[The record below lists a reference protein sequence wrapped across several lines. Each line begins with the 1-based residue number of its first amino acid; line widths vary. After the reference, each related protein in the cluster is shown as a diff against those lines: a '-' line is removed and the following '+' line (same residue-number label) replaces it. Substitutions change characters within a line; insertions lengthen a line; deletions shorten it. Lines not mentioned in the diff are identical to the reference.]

1 MTVNLDLSEAEF
13 KEIKYLYFLTRIE
26 NVGNVKIASLVNL
39 FKSAEAVFKA
49 DLLSIKNTEILTI
62 ANLRNFEKVRKSQ
75 ASIESL
81 EKEFSNLMNIC
92 EKKNIKITSFL
103 RDDYPKNLKPVYDA
117 PVLLYYR
124 GNLSP
129 TDEFSIGIVGT
140 RTPSEY
146 GRQMC
151 EHFSEEFSKMN
162 IPLMSGMA
170 KGVDSIC
177 HKTACKFA
185 NVNYALLGCGVDVI
199 YPPEN
204 KKLYDEVAEVGAV
217 VSEFPPGTFPDKAN
231 FPKRNR
237 LISGISLGT
246 IIIESAARGG
256 ALITAGFAIDQN
268 REVFAVPGHLNSKQ
282 SDGTNNLIKRGTA
295 KLVMNSDDVLV
306 ELESKMK
313 NFVKAKYKEE
323 KKVLPNLSKSETV
336 IYNLLGFEPMHI
348 DKIYE
353 GTGFNISACLVE
365 LLSLEFKGIVRQLP
379 GKYFVRA

>member
-1 MTVNLDLSEAEF
+1 MSENLNLSEAEF
-13 KEIKYLYFLTRIE
+13 NEIKYLYFLSRIE
-26 NVGNVKIASLVNL
+26 RMGNIKIASLVKL
-39 FKSAEAVFKA
+39 FKSPEAVFKA
-49 DLLSIKNTEILTI
+49 DLLSIKNTEILSI
-62 ANLRNFEKVRKSQ
+62 SNLKTFENVRKSK
-75 ASIESL
+75 AAVESL
-81 EKEFSNLMNIC
+81 EKEFGKLLETC
-92 EKKNIKITSFL
+92 EKKNIRITTYM
-103 RDDYPKNLKPVYDA
+103 RDDYPKNLKPIYDA

-129 TDEFSIGIVGT
+129 NDVYSIGIVGT

-151 EHFSEEFSKMN
+151 ENFSQEFSKMN

-177 HKTACKFA
+177 HKTACKFG
-185 NVNYALLGCGVDVI
+185 NVNYAVLGCGVDVI

-204 KKLYDEVAEVGAV
+204 KKLYDEVAEIGAV
-217 VSEFPPGTFPDKAN
+217 VSEFPPGTFPDKPN

-237 LISGISLGT
+237 IISGISVGT
-246 IIIESAARGG
+246 IIIESNARGG
-256 ALITAGFAIDQN
+256 ALITAGFAIDQD

-282 SDGTNNLIKRGTA
+282 SEGTNNLIKKGTA
-295 KLVMNSDDVLV
+295 KLVMNADDVLV

-313 NFVKAKYKEE
+313 NFVKAKNKEE

-336 IYNLLGFEPMHI
+336 IYNLLGFEPIHI

-353 GTGFNISACLVE
+353 GSGFNISSCLVE

>member
-1 MTVNLDLSEAEF
+1 MSENLNLSEAELR
-13 KEIKYLYFLTRIE
+13 EIKYLYFLSRLDRI
-26 NVGNVKIASLVNL
+26 GNIKIASLVKL
-39 FKSAEAVFKA
+39 FKSAEAVFNA

-62 ANLRNFEKVRKSQ
+62 NNLKNFENVRKSR
-75 ASIESL
+75 ASVETL
-81 EKEFSNLMNIC
+81 EKEFSILLADC
-92 EKKNIKITSFL
+92 EKKNIKITTFL
-103 RDDYPKNLKPVYDA
+103 NDDYPKNLKLIYDA

-124 GNLSP
+124 GSLSP
-129 TDEFSIGIVGT
+129 NDVYSIGIVGT
-140 RTPSEY
+140 RTPSDY
-146 GRQMC
+146 GRQTC
-151 EHFSEEFSKMN
+151 EHFSQEFSKLN

-177 HKTACKFA
+177 HKTACKFG
-185 NVNYALLGCGVDVI
+185 NINYAILGCGVDVI

-204 KKLYDEVAEVGAV
+204 KKLYDEVAEIGAV
-217 VSEFPPGTFPDKAN
+217 VSEFPPGTFPDKPN

-237 LISGISLGT
+237 IISGISVGT
-246 IIIESAARGG
+246 IIIESNAKGG

-268 REVFAVPGHLNSKQ
+268 REVFAVPGHLSSKQ
-282 SDGTNNLIKRGTA
+282 SDGTNTLIKKGTA
-295 KLVMNSDDVLV
+295 KLVMNADDVLV

-353 GTGFNISACLVE
+353 GTGFNISSCLVE

>member
-1 MTVNLDLSEAEF
+1 MIENLDLSENELN
-13 KEIKYLYFLTRIE
+13 EIKYLFFLSRMEGI
-26 NVGNVKIASLVNL
+26 GNIKITSLIRL
-39 FKSAEAVFKA
+39 FKSAEAVFNA
-49 DLLSIKNTEILTI
+49 DLLSIKNTGILTPANLKNFEGLRKNPGLLEKDFSEIL
-62 ANLRNFEKVRKSQ
+62 S
-75 ASIESL
+75 
-81 EKEFSNLMNIC
+81 IC
-92 EKKNIKITSFL
+92 EKKKIKITSFL
-103 RDDYPKNLKPVYDA
+103 RDDYPENLKPIYDA

-124 GNLSP
+124 GNLN
-129 TDEFSIGIVGT
+129 TNDKFSIGIVGT

-151 EHFSEEFSKMN
+151 ENFSQEFSKLS

-170 KGVDSIC
+170 KGIDSIC
-177 HKTACKFA
+177 HKTACKFG
-185 NVNYALLGCGVDVI
+185 NVNYAILGCGVDVI

-204 KKLYDEVAEVGAV
+204 KKLYDEVAEAGAV
-217 VSEFPPGTFPDKAN
+217 VSEFPPGTFPDKPN

-237 LISGISLGT
+237 IISGISVGT
-246 IIIESAARGG
+246 IIIESNARGG
-256 ALITAGFAIDQN
+256 ALITAGFAIDQD

-282 SDGTNNLIKRGTA
+282 SDGTNNLIKKGTA
-295 KLVMNSDDVLV
+295 KLVMNADDVLI

-313 NFVKAKYKEE
+313 NFVKAVHKEE

-353 GTGFNISACLVE
+353 GTGFNISSCLVE

>member
-1 MTVNLDLSEAEF
+1 MTENLDLSEADLS
-13 KEIKYLYFLTRIE
+13 EIKYLYFLSRMERI
-26 NVGNVKIASLVNL
+26 GNIKISSLVRL

-62 ANLRNFEKVRKSQ
+62 NNLRNFENIRKSR

-81 EKEFSNLMNIC
+81 EKEFSKLLEVC
-92 EKKNIKITSFL
+92 EKKNIKITTFL
-103 RDDYPKNLKPVYDA
+103 RDDYPENLKPIYDA

-129 TDEFSIGIVGT
+129 ADKYSIGIVGT

-151 EHFSEEFSKMN
+151 ENFSQEFSKLN

-177 HKTACKFA
+177 HKTACKFG
-185 NVNYALLGCGVDVI
+185 NINYAILGCGVDVI

-204 KKLYDEVAEVGAV
+204 KKLYDEVAEVGAI
-217 VSEFPPGTFPDKAN
+217 VSEFPPGTFPDKPN

-237 LISGISLGT
+237 IISGISLGT
-246 IIIESAARGG
+246 IIVESNAKGG

-295 KLVMNSDDVLV
+295 KLVMNVDDVLV

-313 NFVKAKYKEE
+313 NFVKAKHKEE

-353 GTGFNISACLVE
+353 GTGFNISSCLVE

>member
-1 MTVNLDLSEAEF
+1 MGEILDLSEDEL
-13 KEIKYLYFLTRIE
+13 KEIKYLYFLSRLE
-26 NVGNVKIASLVNL
+26 KVGNVRIGSLVKL
-39 FKSAEAVFKA
+39 FKSAEAVFTA
-49 DLLSIKNTEILTI
+49 DLLSIKNTEILSIT
-62 ANLRNFEKVRKSQ
+62 NLRNFENVRKSK
-75 ASIESL
+75 ASVESL
-81 EKEFSNLMNIC
+81 EKEFSELLITC
-92 EKKNIKITSFL
+92 EKKKIKITSFQ
-103 RDDYPKNLKPVYDA
+103 RDDYPKNLKPIYDA

-124 GNLSP
+124 GNLNP

-151 EHFSEEFSKMN
+151 ESFSQEFSKMN

-177 HKTACKFA
+177 HKTACKFG
-185 NVNYALLGCGVDVI
+185 NLNYAILGCGVDVI

-204 KKLYDEVAEVGAV
+204 KKLYDEVAEIGAI
-217 VSEFPPGTFPDKAN
+217 VSEFPPGTFPDKPN

-237 LISGISLGT
+237 IISGISLGT
-246 IIIESAARGG
+246 IIIESNARGG

-268 REVFAVPGHLNSKQ
+268 REVFAVPGHLSSKQ
-282 SDGTNNLIKRGTA
+282 SDGTNNLIKKGTA
-295 KLVMNSDDVLV
+295 KLVMNAEDVLV

-313 NFVKAKYKEE
+313 NFVKAKHKEE
-323 KKVLPNLSKSETV
+323 KKVLPNLSKSESV

-353 GTGFNISACLVE
+353 GTGFNISSCLVE